1 MANKKKKLYALL
13 VGIDDYRSDISI
25 IPKCKFGPLAGCVND
40 TKTILDYLT
49 KEQGFQLEH
58 VLLKNEE
65 ATKEAIVDA
74 MKNHLGKAGEDDV
87 AFFYYSGHGIQEYA
101 DRQLWPGE
109 TDGRLECLVCYPL
122 AHEPTLL
129 ADKELRFLIREIANG
144 TKENPKL
151 KPPHVLTIFDCCHSG
166 ENTRN
171 GFLSAADTRERRIK
185 CIAPQR
191 DWANFV
197 FKDTVATDSLKSK
210 PLSQVLP
217 EGIHVHLSACE
228 SDESALEV
236 NGQGVFTS
244 YLINILKRAR
254 GNITYYDL
262 MSQVR
267 HYLNN
272 TFTQKPQLR
281 LPGEDSSGNFAIF
294 LNKSVEGQPLYGN
307 VIYNHKNGWVLDMG
321 SLMGI
326 TQKIK
331 RITMTDP
338 EGETFTGK
346 IDKIQPDETWIKFRP
361 VDTPNKKQVY
371 KATIKGIMAHPVK
384 IFVNNFDG
392 PKSFVKEL
400 LEKFQE
406 NTQNIALEE
415 VEAEA
420 DYSLQIRDFMVYL
433 TKPQNSFRP
442 MVRPESLDASNAID
456 NIVNYLRHISN
467 WEFVKRLKNASTY
480 LFRGNP
486 LKIEA
491 FSGGQDGTP
500 LAIDSNTVDLNYTQ
514 RANGKWAGKVA
525 IKLTNTTTRKLYV
538 SALYLLIEF
547 RVYLKGM
554 EPQVYSLEP
563 GESVWLF
570 NYRKSEIS
578 YSVDDLASN
587 YNWPATEDFF
597 KIIVSTTPFDVTR
610 LEKKGLPKPTFIDE
624 DMRGRQKGLDID
636 EEEEAPKME
645 GDDWTTQDLTMR
657 FHNPLYNQLS
667 GQKMTAM
674 LEEADMIPFVNR
686 LFFDRDENDHVQIKP
701 ELQISPMNGS
711 VEQLQEKAAQ
721 KFREAETEIFRKR
734 KTAFANLPTLV
745 SMGDDWLHNL
755 SVKNLSAQFSGY
767 FNILRIKGN
776 FGSADLLTQK
786 LDQSTIK
793 RVVISIGLNEISQ
806 GHSTPVTE
814 QLETWAV
821 QFPQMEMIVHGYDYF
836 PSGVDHAVV
845 DLFNESLKTL
855 ADQYDNFHYLDLRGS
870 LQKNQWNSPSLPN
883 DDGMEKLAGIF
894 LDVLIQ

>member
-1 MANKKKKLYALL
+1 MPNKKKKLYALL
-13 VGIDDYRSDISI
+13 VGIDDYRTDISI

-40 TKTILDYLT
+40 TKTILSYLE
-49 KEQGFQLEH
+49 KEQGFDLDY
-58 VLLKNEE
+58 VLLKNDE
-65 ATKEAIVDA
+65 ATKEAVVDA
-74 MKNHLGKAGEDDV
+74 VKNHLGKAGEGDV

-101 DRQLWPGE
+101 DRELWPGE

-122 AHEPTLL
+122 ENKSSLL
-129 ADKELRFLIREIANG
+129 ADKELRFLIREVVNG
-144 TKENPKL
+144 TREQPKA
-151 KPPHVLTIFDCCHSG
+151 KPPHMLTIFDCCHSG

-171 GFLSAADTRERRIK
+171 GFLSADLTRERRIK

-191 DWANFV
+191 EWTSFV
-197 FKDTVATDSLKSK
+197 FKDDVEENSLKSRS
-210 PLSQVLP
+210 LSQVLP

-244 YLINILKRAR
+244 YLVNILKRAR

-294 LNKSVEGQPLYGN
+294 LNKAVEPEPLYGN

-326 TQKIK
+326 TPKIK
-331 RITMTDP
+331 RITMTGP

-371 KATIKGIMAHPVK
+371 KASIEGVLAHPVK
-384 IFVNNFDG
+384 IFVNNYDG

-415 VEAEA
+415 VEADA

-433 TKPQNSFRP
+433 TEPENPFRP
-442 MVRPESLDASNAID
+442 MVRPESLGAPNAID

-486 LKIEA
+486 IRIEA

-500 LAIDSNTVDLNYTQ
+500 LAIESNKVDLNYTP
-514 RANGKWAGKVA
+514 RADGKWGGKVA
-525 IKLTNTTTRKLYV
+525 IKLTNTTDRKLYV
-538 SALYLLIEF
+538 SALYLMIEF
-547 RVYLKGM
+547 RVCLKGM

-578 YSVDDLASN
+578 YSVDELASN
-587 YNWPATEDFF
+587 YNWPFTEDFF

-624 DMRGRQKGLDID
+624 
-636 EEEEAPKME
+636 
-645 GDDWTTQDLTMR
+645 
-657 FHNPLYNQLS
+657 
-667 GQKMTAM
+667 
-674 LEEADMIPFVNR
+674 
-686 LFFDRDENDHVQIKP
+686 
-701 ELQISPMNGS
+701 
-711 VEQLQEKAAQ
+711 
-721 KFREAETEIFRKR
+721 
-734 KTAFANLPTLV
+734 
-745 SMGDDWLHNL
+745 
-755 SVKNLSAQFSGY
+755 
-767 FNILRIKGN
+767 
-776 FGSADLLTQK
+776 K
-786 LDQSTIK
+786 LKSIK
-793 RVVISIGLNEISQ
+793 RGWILTGKKEIP
-806 GHSTPVTE
+806 TWRVTTG
-814 QLETWAV
+814 QPRT
-821 QFPQMEMIVHGYDYF
+821 
-836 PSGVDHAVV
+836 
-845 DLFNESLKTL
+845 
-855 ADQYDNFHYLDLRGS
+855 
-870 LQKNQWNSPSLPN
+870 
-883 DDGMEKLAGIF
+883 
-894 LDVLIQ
+894 